1 MDAKDEGA
9 VRTAL
14 RDIADTPEPPSTVD
28 VAAARRH
35 GSRRLLIRR
44 AAVPAI
50 AVVAVAG
57 ALTISR
63 GLVPGHSER
72 AVAPPQPAT
81 TSPVVNS
88 PWLFDPLVPYAS
100 FGWLPSGF
108 SESAANNVA
117 AVNQGVTSATDFV
130 SREAAAPAAD
140 RLLYLQVN
148 ARGTCAL
155 YPAGAK
161 ANVLARGSLQVT
173 CTDASFD
180 VTGVAPDVHGNAAF
194 WTDHG
199 SGIAWQ
205 YAPEAWAE
213 LFAYRTSGGETPPSA
228 ATKAMLLKVAAHV
241 AYGGTTP
248 LTFPFRLSGLP
259 AGWQLSRASFTVSGG
274 RMTGSGITA
283 GPGID
288 TSALTIDASTLSG
301 RAACDFVTGR
311 STSTSYVT
319 RLGVKWLYRKVD
331 LPGNAWQELCA
342 TGPVDG
348 LTGVTIGM
356 NMNDPATGK
365 PLPGAAQLA
374 GALGVL
380 ARLRLL
386 GPDSAAWTTSPV
398 G

>member
-1 MDAKDEGA
+1 MDAKDERA
-9 VRTAL
+9 VRTLL
-14 RDIADTPEPPSTVD
+14 RSIADTPEPPSAVD

-35 GSRRLLIRR
+35 ASRRLRIRR
-44 AAVPAI
+44 AALSAI

-57 ALTISR
+57 ALTFSR

-72 AVAPPQPAT
+72 TVAPPQPGT

-100 FGWLPSGF
+100 FGWLPPGF
-108 SESAANNVA
+108 SESAANNIV
-117 AVNQGVTSATDFV
+117 VNQGVTSATDFV
-130 SREAAAPAAD
+130 SREAAAPAAGH
-140 RLLYLQVN
+140 LLYLQVN

-155 YPAGAK
+155 SPAGAK

-180 VTGVAPDVHGNAAF
+180 ITGVAPDIKGYPAF

-199 SGIAWQ
+199 SGVAWQ

-213 LFAYRTSGGETPPSA
+213 LSAAKIGGGQALTPSA
-228 ATKAMLLKVAAHV
+228 ATKALLLKVAAHV
-241 AYGGTTP
+241 AYGETTP
-248 LTFPFRLSGLP
+248 LTFPFRLTGLP
-259 AGWQLSRASFTVSGG
+259 AGWQVSRASFAVSGG
-274 RMTGSGITA
+274 RMAGSGITA

-288 TSALTIDASTLSG
+288 TSALTINVSRSSG
-301 RAACDFVTGR
+301 SAACDFVTGG
-311 STSTSYVT
+311 SSSHVT

-348 LTGVTIGM
+348 LAGVTVAIDM
-356 NMNDPATGK
+356 SDPASST
-365 PLPGAAQLA
+365 PLPGAAQLG

-386 GPDSAAWTTSPV
+386 GPNAAAWVTNPV